1 MDKLMDKPWFIK
13 ILALAL
19 AVLLYSSIP
28 HTSNKSNDINV
39 PGEQTSATITDIPVK
54 VYYDT
59 ENLVVTGIPNTVKMT
74 IQGPVTHVESAKALK
89 NFEVFVDLTDAK
101 IGSQRV
107 KLKVNNL
114 SDKLKATI
122 KPASVNVNIQ
132 EKITKEFKVDAEFK
146 SSMLEDGFTAGTPI
160 VEPNKVKITGAKNV
174 IDRITYVK
182 AILNEKN
189 HLKETVTKDALVRV
203 LDKDL
208 NKLNVVVEPETVK
221 VTIPVKNTSKTVPI
235 NVIKK
240 GTPPSGITIDS
251 INLDTT
257 EATILGDEN
266 AVKNTDSVRVEVD
279 VSKISDNTTL
289 TLPVIIGT
297 GITKVTPET
306 VKATVVVKK
315 MTEKPV
321 SGVPIKFKGLTNQYK
336 AVIDDP
342 VNQVVNLLVS
352 GPSTVVNTLNADDFN
367 VFIDLSNL
375 TEGNHEVNV
384 QVEGPPEVNWK
395 PDKSTAKITINN
407 A

>member
-146 SSMLEDGFTAGTPI
+146 NSMLEDGFTAGTPI

-182 AILNEKN
+182 AILDEKN

-235 NVIKK
+235 DVIKK

-266 AVKNTDSVRVEVD
+266 SVKNTDSVRVEVD
-279 VSKISDNTTL
+279 VSKITDNTTL

-315 MTEKPV
+315 MIEKTV
-321 SGVPIKFKGLTNQYK
+321 SGVPIKIKGLTNQYK
-336 AVIDDP
+336 AVINDP

-352 GPSTVVNTLNADDFN
+352 GPSTEVNTLNADDFN

-375 TEGNHEVNV
+375 TEGNHDVNV

>member
-19 AVLLYSSIP
+19 AILLYSSVP
-28 HTSNKSNDINV
+28 HTSSKSNDINV
-39 PGEQTSATITDIPVK
+39 PGEQTSETITDIPVK

-74 IQGPVTHVESAKALK
+74 IKGPVTHVQTAKTLK
-89 NFEVFVDLTDAK
+89 NFEVFVDLTNAK
-101 IGSQRV
+101 VGNQRV

-146 SSMLEDGFTAGTPI
+146 NSMLEEGFTAGTPI
-160 VEPNKVKITGAKNV
+160 VEPNKVKITGAKSV

-182 AILNEKN
+182 AILDEKN

-235 NVIKK
+235 DVIKK

-279 VSKISDNTTL
+279 VSKITDNTTL

-315 MTEKPV
+315 MTEKTV
-321 SGVPIKFKGLTNQYK
+321 SGVPIKIKGLTNQYK
-336 AVIDDP
+336 AVINDP

-352 GPSTVVNTLNADDFN
+352 GPSTEVNTLNADDFN

-375 TEGNHEVNV
+375 TEGNHDVNV